1 MRIGGSDII
10 GAKTDNLGIASMTVT
25 DKPLGSP
32 SPVSATEVGI
42 LLYRGCQSAM
52 VHGLTDMLM
61 TASDF
66 SVAHGGRTL
75 RLSHWSPDEADSFAR
90 SFDTHPGL
98 DGDAN
103 ILVAPGRLS
112 GPVTAEEAV
121 PFARWLTAQHAR
133 GAVLASSC
141 GGAFLLA
148 ETGLLDG
155 RSATTHWMFA
165 DQLQTRFPG
174 LRVEPN
180 RIVIDDGDVIT
191 AGGLM
196 AWTDLGMR
204 LIDRLLGPSVM
215 IETSRFFLVD
225 ASGREQRH
233 YGSFAPR
240 LTHGDEAILKVQH
253 WLQTNGARAI
263 GVTDMSRQA
272 GLEERTFLRRFKA
285 ATGLKPTE
293 YSQCVRTEKARE
305 LLQFTRR
312 SIDQIAWSVG
322 YEDATAF
329 RRVFSR
335 LVGLSPGDYRRRF
348 AAEHEIAVAA

>member
-1 MRIGGSDII
+1 MAPKGDLEAAR
-10 GAKTDNLGIASMTVT
+10 
-25 DKPLGSP
+25 
-32 SPVSATEVGI
+32 PVEVGV

-52 VHGLTDMLM
+52 VHGLTDMLT

-66 SVAHGGRTL
+66 SLARGGPSL
-75 RLSHWSPDEADSFAR
+75 RLSHWSLDAAGAFGR
-90 SFDTHPGL
+90 SFDSHLGDPG
-98 DGDAN
+98 
-103 ILVAPGRLS
+103 VADFIVTPGRLS

-121 PFARWLTAQHAR
+121 PFARWLTIQHAR

-148 ETGLLDG
+148 ETGLLSG

-165 DQLQTRFPG
+165 DMLQTRFPDVA
-174 LRVEPN
+174 VEPDK
-180 RIVIDDGDVIT
+180 IVIDGGDIIT

-204 LIDRLLGPSVM
+204 LIDRLLGPSIMV
-215 IETSRFFLVD
+215 ETSRFFLVD

-233 YGSFAPR
+233 YGGFAPR

-253 WLQTNGARAI
+253 WLQARGARDVGAA
-263 GVTDMSRQA
+263 DMAREA

-285 ATGLKPTE
+285 ATGVKPTE
-293 YSQCVRTEKARE
+293 YAQCVRVEKARE

-312 SIDQIAWSVG
+312 SIDQVAWSVG
-322 YEDATAF
+322 YEDPAAF
-329 RRVFSR
+329 RKVFGR
-335 LVGLSPGDYRRRF
+335 LVGLPPGDYRRRF
-348 AAEHEIAVAA
+348 SAEGELGVAA

>member
-1 MRIGGSDII
+1 
-10 GAKTDNLGIASMTVT
+10 MTVT
-25 DKPLGSP
+25 DNDVGTRTHGERPGRSTT
-32 SPVSATEVGI
+32 AEVGI

-52 VHGLTDMLM
+52 VHGLTDMLV

-66 SVAHGGRTL
+66 SVAHGGHAL
-75 RLSHWSPDEADSFAR
+75 RMSHWAPDEAGTFGR
-90 SFDTHPGL
+90 SFDSHPGA
-98 DGDAN
+98 DGSAD
-103 ILVAPGRLS
+103 IIIAPGRLS

-121 PFARWLTAQHAR
+121 PFARWLAVQHAR
-133 GAVLASSC
+133 GAVLASNC

-148 ETGLLDG
+148 ETGLLRG

-165 DQLQTRFPG
+165 DLLQTRFPD
-174 LRVEPN
+174 LSVEPDKM
-180 RIVIDDGDVIT
+180 VIDDGDIIT

-196 AWTDLGMR
+196 AWTDLAMR
-204 LIDRLLGPSVM
+204 LIDRLLGPTIMV
-215 IETSRFFLVD
+215 ETSRFFLVD

-253 WLQTNGARAI
+253 WLQAKAARAV
-263 GVTDMSRQA
+263 GAADMAREA

-285 ATGLKPTE
+285 ATGFKPTE
-293 YSQCVRTEKARE
+293 YAQCVRIEKARE

-312 SIDQIAWSVG
+312 TVDQVAWSVG
-322 YEDATAF
+322 YEDAAAF
-329 RRVFSR
+329 RRVFCR

-348 AAEHEIAVAA
+348 GADHETTVAA